1 MNKIN
6 LKDMKT
12 IIAYKEGNNWIVNVN
27 GVLLNLHHNIRS
39 KSDVK
44 RWFAD
49 AQNNNEYEGCN
60 IVFA

>member
-1 MNKIN
+1 
-6 LKDMKT
+6 MKT
-12 IIAYKEGNNWIVNVN
+12 IIAYKEGESWIINISGN
-27 GVLLNLHHNIRS
+27 LLKLHHSIKS

-60 IVFA
+60 IAFA

>member
-1 MNKIN
+1 
-6 LKDMKT
+6 MKT
-12 IIAYKEGNNWIVNVN
+12 IIAYKEGNNWIVNIN
-27 GVLLNLHHNIRS
+27 GNILRLHYSIKS

-49 AQNNNEYEGCN
+49 VQNNNEYKGYN